1 MTTYSIRDLQKLSGV
16 KAHTIRIWEQRYNI
30 IEPKRTASNIRYYT
44 EQDLKFLM
52 NIAFLNRKGIRIS
65 KIAKMTAAEI
75 AEEVEKRSETEAESS
90 DYFQAMA
97 VAMLELDEVK
107 LCSLL
112 EQAISELGVEEVILE
127 ILTPFMERT
136 SMLWL
141 SGSISTIHKRFAGCI
156 IRRKMLAAIDR
167 LPLEKDEKAK
177 SVILYVP
184 EADQQELY
192 LIFVEYLLRS
202 RNVQVV
208 YLGRRIS
215 IEEVKFAITLHRTD
229 YVYTIIS
236 EKHKMY
242 VSKDYLDQLQEA
254 LEPTQLLI
262 SGARLQQEDVDK
274 SNITIIADLKE
285 LVAIFE

>member
-65 KIAKMTAAEI
+65 KIAKMSPAEI
-75 AEEVEKRSETEAESS
+75 AEEVQRRSETEAESN

-97 VAMLELDEVK
+97 VAMLELDEYK
-107 LCSLL
+107 LCNLL
-112 EQAISELGVEEVILE
+112 EQAIADIGIEKVILD

-156 IRRKMLAAIDR
+156 IRRKILAATDKIPVRTEDY
-167 LPLEKDEKAK
+167 AQTA
-177 SVILYVP
+177 ILYAP
-184 EADQQELY
+184 ESDQQELY
-192 LIFVEYLLRS
+192 LIFVEYLLKV
-202 RNVQVV
+202 RNMRVV
-208 YLGRRIS
+208 YLGRRVS
-215 IEEVKFAITLHRTD
+215 IEELKFATTLYQPD
-229 YVYTIIS
+229 YVYTMIS

-242 VSKDYLDQLQEA
+242 VSKDYLGKLYDAMQPA
-254 LEPTQLLI
+254 HLLV
-262 SGARLQQEDVDK
+262 SGARLTQQDTDK
-274 SNITIIADLKE
+274 PNITIIEDLTE
-285 LVAIFE
+285 LANMF

>member
-1 MTTYSIRDLQKLSGV
+1 LQKLSGV

-65 KIAKMTAAEI
+65 KIAKMTPAQI

-97 VAMLELDEVK
+97 VAMLELDERK

-112 EQAISELGVEEVILE
+112 EQSISELGVENVVLE

-156 IRRKMLAAIDR
+156 IRRKILAAIDK
-167 LPLEKDEKAK
+167 LPIQSDEDAK
-177 SVILYVP
+177 TVILYTP

-192 LIFVEYLLRS
+192 LIFVEYLLKI
-202 RNVQVV
+202 RNIKVI

-215 IEEVKFAITLHRTD
+215 IEEVKFAITLHPTD

-242 VSKDYLDQLQEA
+242 VSKDYLDRLCES
-254 LEPTQLLI
+254 LEPTKLLI
-262 SGARLQQEDVDK
+262 SGARLQQADIDK
-274 SNITIIADLKE
+274 ANITVIGDLKD
-285 LVAIFE
+285 LVTIFE